1 MGRIFRYE
9 INPLYLKAV
18 LEKMTTPDPE
28 EAWEHFIKIHQ
39 SPKKI
44 WRPQI
49 KLPTIQISKIYL
61 NGIIVSLFTLLFLY
75 LVFFRGYSG
84 MSEKKNEGLIKK
96 ISAPAK
102 NDNSDNQINKKHDG
116 QLKEGSGLI
125 IENKSADTI
134 RQTTVSAVTPK
145 DTFPNN
151 AVNSTE
157 RFNNKVIPESVE
169 NKNSQ
174 KNSQMGQFIENDT
187 LRNNDIN
194 PFSKKKK
201 KRKKA
206 NKEEAEILPSVGPE
220 KITIPLGTSNEEDV
234 KLRGE

>member
-18 LEKMTTPDPE
+18 LEKMPTPDPE
-28 EAWEHFIKIHQ
+28 EAWEYFLKIHQ

-44 WRPQI
+44 WRPQV

-96 ISAPAK
+96 INAQAK
-102 NDNSDNQINKKHDG
+102 NDNTDNQINKKHDE
-116 QLKEGSGLI
+116 LLNESSGLI
-125 IENKSADTI
+125 IENKSEDST
-134 RQTTVSAVTPK
+134 RRTTVNVITPQDTLPNAV
-145 DTFPNN
+145 
-151 AVNSTE
+151 VNSTE
-157 RFNNKVIPESVE
+157 RLKNKVVPESVE

-174 KNSQMGQFIENDT
+174 KDNPVGQIIENDT
-187 LRNNDIN
+187 LRNNDIYPISN
-194 PFSKKKK
+194 KKK

-220 KITIPLGTSNEEDV
+220 KISIPSGTSAEEDV

>member
-18 LEKMTTPDPE
+18 LEKMPTPDPE
-28 EAWEHFIKIHQ
+28 EAWEYFLKIHQ
-39 SPKKI
+39 PPKKI

-49 KLPTIQISKIYL
+49 KMPTIQISKIYL

-84 MSEKKNEGLIKK
+84 MSEKKNEGLIRK
-96 ISAPAK
+96 ISTPAK
-102 NDNSDNQINKKHDG
+102 KDNSDNQMNKNHAE
-116 QLKEGSGLI
+116 QLNESSGLI
-125 IENKSADTI
+125 IENKSEDTI
-134 RQTTVSAVTPK
+134 RRTKVNVITPQ
-145 DTFPNN
+145 DTLPKIT
-151 AVNSTE
+151 VNSTE
-157 RFNNKVIPESVE
+157 RLKNKDIPEDVE

-174 KNSQMGQFIENDT
+174 KNTPSDQIIQNDT
-187 LRNNDIN
+187 LKNNDIH
-194 PFSKKKK
+194 PISKKRK

-220 KITIPLGTSNEEDV
+220 KITIPSGTSTEEDV